1 MNELLKAVYEVA
13 TGSYICKP
21 HRIKNISSE
30 LNAAVEKLSE
40 KIIDVFPNLQNVRW
54 VALRL
59 LEGDQSIIEAI
70 RSGDLEN
77 IKPAVAEP
85 IKQEPVY

>member
-1 MNELLKAVYEVA
+1 LLKAIYEVA

-21 HRIKNISSE
+21 HRIKNISTE
-30 LNAAVEKLSE
+30 LNVAVEKLSE
-40 KIIDVFPNLQNVRW
+40 KIIEEFPNLQNVRW

-70 RSGDLEN
+70 RSGELEN
-77 IKPAVAEP
+77 IKPGIAEP
-85 IKQEPVY
+85 VKQEPLLE